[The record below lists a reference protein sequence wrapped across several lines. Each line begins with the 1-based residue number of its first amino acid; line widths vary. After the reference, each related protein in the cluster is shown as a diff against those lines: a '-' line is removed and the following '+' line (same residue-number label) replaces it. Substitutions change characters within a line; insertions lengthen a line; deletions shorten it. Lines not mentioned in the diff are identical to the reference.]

1 MSYRVRRARDG
12 DYDRLCQLWE
22 QLDGV
27 HAGIQPAFFRWP
39 PHPRPRSDL
48 RQALDD
54 RYRDMFVAEAPGRPS
69 GPIIGVVS
77 LHIYDVSDQPM
88 MLQGRRAYVE
98 DLVVDQAYRGRGVGR
113 QLMEAAH
120 NWTEHHG
127 ARQVVLTV
135 WNGNREAQQ
144 FYEQVGYRPINQVL
158 VRDVD

>member
-1 MSYRVRRARDG
+1 VCAVLATETTIVSVSYGSNWTEFMPESNRRFF
-12 DYDRLCQLWE
+12 
-22 QLDGV
+22 
-27 HAGIQPAFFRWP
+27 AGHRIQG
-39 PHPRPRSDL
+39 PRSDL

-120 NWTEHHG
+120 NWAEHHG